1 MRVGSLSFAEIKVP
15 GERTIMGDS
24 VSSLNSQADRPP
36 LSRSKP
42 PVKVRALIVD
52 DEPLARQ
59 RLRALLRAEPDID
72 VVGECADGQEAL
84 AAIRELDPHLLFL
97 DVQMPVLDGFG
108 VLEALGP
115 EPLPAVIFVT
125 AYDSY
130 AIRAFEVNALDYLLK
145 PFDRDRF
152 RMALERARSQIFKT
166 PSPYTGEQLSALLD
180 HNPSGRTERQFLE
193 RLVIKSGGRVFFLRA
208 EEIDWIEA
216 AGNYLRLH
224 VAGDMHL
231 LRETMNNLEARLH
244 PDKFLRIHRSTMVNL
259 ERVKEL
265 QPWFHGDYKVILL
278 DGTELTLSRSYRPK
292 LKNLLGE
299 SL

>member
-1 MRVGSLSFAEIKVP
+1 M
-15 GERTIMGDS
+15 M
-24 VSSLNSQADRPP
+24 
-36 LSRSKP
+36 
-42 PVKVRALIVD
+42 VRALIVD

-59 RLRALLRAEPDID
+59 RLRTLLKGEADVE
-72 VVGECADGQEAL
+72 VVGECSDGHEAV
-84 AAIRELDPHLLFL
+84 AAVRELRPDLLFL

-108 VLEALGP
+108 VLEALGT
-115 EPLPAVIFVT
+115 EELPAVIFVT
-125 AYDSY
+125 AYDLY

-152 RMALERARSQIFKT
+152 RKALSRAREQIAKESSST
-166 PSPYTGEQLSALLD
+166 SGEQLGALLEEVQTGR
-180 HNPSGRTERQFLE
+180 SGRPTLE

-208 EEIDWIEA
+208 DEIDWIEA

-224 VAGDMHL
+224 VGSDMHL
-231 LRETMNNLEARLH
+231 LRDTMNNLEARLH

-265 QPWFHGDYKVILL
+265 QPWFHGDYKVILQ

-299 SL
+299 SI

>member
-1 MRVGSLSFAEIKVP
+1 MS
-15 GERTIMGDS
+15 
-24 VSSLNSQADRPP
+24 
-36 LSRSKP
+36 
-42 PVKVRALIVD
+42 VRALIVD

-59 RLRALLRAEPDID
+59 RLRTLLKGESDIEL
-72 VVGECADGQEAL
+72 VGECADGQEAV
-84 AAIRELDPHLLFL
+84 AAIRELQPHLLFL

-108 VLEALGP
+108 VLEALGSQQ
-115 EPLPAVIFVT
+115 LPAVIFVT

-152 RMALERARSQIFKT
+152 RKALERARSQIFKEKA
-166 PSPYTGEQLSALLD
+166 PYTGEQLSVLLD
-180 HNPSGRTERQFLE
+180 NAQPGRTGRQFLD

-224 VAGDMHL
+224 VGSDMHL
-231 LRETMNNLEARLH
+231 LRDTMNNLEARLH

-292 LKNLLGE
+292 LKSLLGE